1 MHELVK
7 NLQHKEYNPCGELTG
22 FEREL
27 CDEATKNFPN
37 LPFVEVMRT
46 ISVKALAKLEHE
58 KIFPKEAALVDWA
71 LHDLNADE
79 WRAFLNFDTFTPIQ
93 TGLAKY
99 LVHVLYENR
108 YNIHYN
114 ALVDFCRDFDESKVA
129 IGLTADELESKI
141 NSVAQQADCSASV
154 NQLTEKISPVI
165 GGSQT
170 NSIVE
175 GIVALLDA
183 FV

>member
-7 NLQHKEYNPCGELTG
+7 NLRHKDYNPCGELTG
-22 FEREL
+22 FERAL

-37 LPFVEVMRT
+37 LPFTEVMRT
-46 ISVKALAKLEHE
+46 ISVKALSKLEHE
-58 KIFPKEAALVDWA
+58 ENFPNVDALKNWASYNLNGDELRAA
-71 LHDLNADE
+71 
-79 WRAFLNFDTFTPIQ
+79 LNFDTFTPIQ
-93 TGLAKY
+93 AGLAKY

-114 ALVDFCRDFDESKVA
+114 ALVDFCRGFDESKVA

-141 NSVAQQADCSASV
+141 NSVAQEADCSASV
-154 NQLTEKISPVI
+154 NELTEKISPVI
-165 GGSQT
+165 GGSQE
-170 NSIVE
+170 NSIVD